1 MNRRISRWQLALVAS
16 LACILVTGGPAGAQ
30 EPRKGGTLTVITPS
44 DVSTFDPHPAVGF
57 SVRVFA
63 NIYEPLFRKDEK
75 GVLHGHLAQSWKFL
89 DPTKLQVTLR
99 KGVKFHSGNELTAE
113 DVKFTYERQLN
124 PNDLARDAA
133 VIKMLKTPIQVV
145 DRYTLILETREPNA
159 AMVDTLAQSLATLIP
174 DSAEIKKWGKD
185 YGLHPSGTGPFKLVE
200 WVRGQHVK
208 LARNPDYWNGP
219 PYVDF
224 LVFKVVPEEATRVL
238 ALESAEADVLY
249 ETPPSAIASLKK
261 NPKVKVNRVP
271 TYRDVNVHWN
281 AMKAPTND
289 VRLRRALSQAVDV
302 KSIVE
307 EVVTADIGQVATGI
321 FNPSVFG
328 ACDVGFPVYN
338 LAKAKQGLAESGS
351 MGEARSQQGLAELG
365 YKPGKDGILEKDG
378 KPLTLNLVVNPQR
391 DPRNGEVAEAIQAQL
406 RAVGVDMKVNAN
418 EFATYMK
425 ILQSPEGDYN
435 MIFHGYGVA
444 TADADLK
451 ATFFLST
458 NLPPAGQNS
467 PRFTSPEL
475 DGLILAAQK
484 ESSKDKRKELYCKMG
499 QLYRDQAL
507 GLPLYAS
514 FRNTT
519 TQANVQGMVLHPDE
533 WYTQTYTRAWLGPK
547 Q

>member
-1 MNRRISRWQLALVAS
+1 MNRRISGWLLALVAS
-16 LACILVTGGPAGAQ
+16 VVCVLVAGGPAAAQ

-75 GVLHGHLAQSWKFL
+75 GVLHGHLAQSWKLL
-89 DPTKLQVTLR
+89 DPTKLQITLR

-159 AMVDTLAQSLATLIP
+159 ALIDTLSQSLATLIP

-185 YGLHPSGTGPFKLVE
+185 YGLHPSGTGPFKFVE

-219 PYVDF
+219 PYLDF

-238 ALESAEADVLY
+238 ALESGEAD
-249 ETPPSAIASLKK
+249 
-261 NPKVKVNRVP
+261 RVP

-281 AMKAPTND
+281 AKKAPTDD
-289 VRLRRALSQAVDV
+289 VRLRRALSQAIDV

-307 EVVTADIGQVATGI
+307 EVITSDIGQVATGI
-321 FNPSVFG
+321 FNPTVFG

-338 LAKAKQGLAESGS
+338 LARAKQGLAD
-351 MGEARSQQGLAELG
+351 LG

-378 KPLTLNLVVNPQR
+378 RPLTLTLVVNPQR

-458 NLPPAGQNS
+458 NMPPAGQNS
-467 PRFTSPEL
+467 ARFTSPEL
-475 DGLILAAQK
+475 DGLILAAQR
-484 ESSKDKRKELYCKMG
+484 ESNKDKRKELYCKMG

-507 GLPLYAS
+507 GIPLYAS

-519 TQANVQGMVLHPDE
+519 TQANVQGMVFHPDE

-547 Q
+547 

>member
-1 MNRRISRWQLALVAS
+1 MRQRISRLVLGLLAS
-16 LACILVTGGPAGAQ
+16 LACALVSVTAATAQ
-30 EPRKGGTLTVITPS
+30 DQPRRGGTLTVITPS

-75 GVLHGHLAQSWKFL
+75 GVLHPHLAQSWRFI

-124 PNDLARDAA
+124 PADLARDAA
-133 VIKMLKTPIQVV
+133 VIKMIKTPIQVV
-145 DRYTLILETREPNA
+145 DRYTLVIETREPNA
-159 AMVDTLAQSLATLIP
+159 ALVDTLAQSLATLIP
-174 DSAEIKKWGKD
+174 DSGEIKKWGKD
-185 YGLHPSGTGPFKLVE
+185 YGLHPSGTGPFKFVE
-200 WVRGQHVK
+200 WVRGQYVK
-208 LARNPDYWNGP
+208 LARNADYWNGP
-219 PYVDF
+219 PYLDF

-238 ALESAEADVLY
+238 ALESGEADVLF
-249 ETPPSAIASLKK
+249 ETPPSAIASLRK
-261 NPKVKVNRVP
+261 NAKVKVNRVP
-271 TYRDVNVHWN
+271 TYRDVDVHWN
-281 AMKAPTND
+281 AKKAPTDD
-289 VRLRRALSQAVDV
+289 VRLRRALSQAIDV

-307 EVVTADIGQVATGI
+307 EVITADIGQVATGL

-338 LAKAKQGLAESGS
+338 LARAK
-351 MGEARSQQGLAELG
+351 QGLAELG
-365 YKPGKDGILEKDG
+365 YRPGKDGILEKDG
-378 KPLTLNLVVNPQR
+378 RPLTLTLVVNPQR

-406 RAVGVDMKVNAN
+406 RAVGVDMKVLAN

-467 PRFTSPEL
+467 PRFASPEL
-475 DGLILAAQK
+475 DGVILAAQR
-484 ESSKDKRKELYCKMG
+484 ESNKDKRRELYCKLG
-499 QLYRDQAL
+499 QIYRDQAL

-514 FRNTT
+514 FRNTS
-519 TQANVQGMVLHPDE
+519 AGAHVNGLVLHPDE
-533 WYTQTYTRAWLGPK
+533 WYTQTYARVWLGPK
-547 Q
+547 P

>member
-1 MNRRISRWQLALVAS
+1 
-16 LACILVTGGPAGAQ
+16 
-30 EPRKGGTLTVITPS
+30 
-44 DVSTFDPHPAVGF
+44 
-57 SVRVFA
+57 
-63 NIYEPLFRKDEK
+63 
-75 GVLHGHLAQSWKFL
+75 
-89 DPTKLQVTLR
+89 
-99 KGVKFHSGNELTAE
+99 
-113 DVKFTYERQLN
+113 
-124 PNDLARDAA
+124 
-133 VIKMLKTPIQVV
+133 
-145 DRYTLILETREPNA
+145 
-159 AMVDTLAQSLATLIP
+159 
-174 DSAEIKKWGKD
+174 
-185 YGLHPSGTGPFKLVE
+185 VE

-238 ALESAEADVLY
+238 ALESGEADVLY

-261 NPKVKVNRVP
+261 NPKLKVNRVA

-307 EVVTADIGQVATGI
+307 EVITADIGQVATGI

-338 LAKAKQGLAESGS
+338 LAKAKQGLAE
-351 MGEARSQQGLAELG
+351 LG

-378 KPLTLNLVVNPQR
+378 KPLALNLVVNPQR

-467 PRFTSPEL
+467 PRFASPEL

>member
-1 MNRRISRWQLALVAS
+1 
-16 LACILVTGGPAGAQ
+16 
-30 EPRKGGTLTVITPS
+30 
-44 DVSTFDPHPAVGF
+44 
-57 SVRVFA
+57 
-63 NIYEPLFRKDEK
+63 
-75 GVLHGHLAQSWKFL
+75 
-89 DPTKLQVTLR
+89 
-99 KGVKFHSGNELTAE
+99 
-113 DVKFTYERQLN
+113 
-124 PNDLARDAA
+124 
-133 VIKMLKTPIQVV
+133 
-145 DRYTLILETREPNA
+145 
-159 AMVDTLAQSLATLIP
+159 
-174 DSAEIKKWGKD
+174 
-185 YGLHPSGTGPFKLVE
+185 
-200 WVRGQHVK
+200 
-208 LARNPDYWNGP
+208 
-219 PYVDF
+219 
-224 LVFKVVPEEATRVL
+224 
-238 ALESAEADVLY
+238 
-249 ETPPSAIASLKK
+249 
-261 NPKVKVNRVP
+261 
-271 TYRDVNVHWN
+271 
-281 AMKAPTND
+281 

-307 EVVTADIGQVATGI
+307 EVITADIGQVATGI
-321 FNPSVFG
+321 FNPTVFG

-338 LAKAKQGLAESGS
+338 LAKAK
-351 MGEARSQQGLAELG
+351 QGLAELG

-467 PRFTSPEL
+467 PRFASPEL
-475 DGLILAAQK
+475 DNLILSAQK
-484 ESSKDKRKELYCKMG
+484 ESSKDKRKDLYCKMG
-499 QLYRDQAL
+499 QMYRDQAL

-533 WYTQTYTRAWLGPK
+533 WYTQTYTRVWLGPK